1 MSDAGS
7 SHLRSLILGP
17 VVCTAV
23 LVAMSFENRRYISQA
38 DLEPFHARA
47 ARAIDSVPLAIPPWM
62 GSEIPMRKEE
72 RDLLKPNAYR
82 CIEYVDTRAEAI
94 TDPSRNVKLMVVE
107 CRRANHMVGH
117 YPPNCYPAQGY
128 MEAGERPRDWTIA
141 GQAIEGMEYQYER
154 REQGR
159 IIRTC
164 VYNFMVLPQ
173 QGIKRDMKAVY
184 ASAEDYQQRYYGAA
198 QFQVLFYGPL
208 ADASARDERDGI
220 FAELIAPCVGV
231 IQTLSEG
238 AIEP

>member
-1 MSDAGS
+1 MSDTGGS
-7 SHLRSLILGP
+7 QLRSLILGP
-17 VVCTAV
+17 VLCTAV
-23 LVAMSFENRRYISQA
+23 LVGMSFENRRYVSET

-47 ARAIDSVPLAIPPWM
+47 ARAIDSIPLAIPPWM
-62 GSEIPMRKEE
+62 GSEIELGKEE
-72 RDLLKPNAYR
+72 RQLLKPNAYR
-82 CIEYVDTRAEAI
+82 CIEYVDTRAAAI
-94 TDPSRNVKLMVVE
+94 TDPSRSVKMMVAE
-107 CRRANHMVGH
+107 CRRANHMAGH

-128 MEAGERPRDWTIA
+128 MQAGELQRDWVVAGQTIA
-141 GQAIEGMEYQYER
+141 GTEYQFER

-173 QGIKRDMKAVY
+173 QGIKRDMKAIY
-184 ASAEDYQQRYYGAA
+184 ASAEDYQQRYFGAA

-208 ADASARDERDGI
+208 ADASARDERDEI
-220 FAELIAPCVGV
+220 FAELITPCVGV